1 MKKYM
6 YVLRDE
12 LSGEIANIFLA
23 NNDEVARI
31 IIERAIEKQPLFGTV
46 TLFEVGVLTI
56 GDVLLA
62 NQPISGKARYI
73 ASFKP
78 PKTNKRK

>member
-1 MKKYM
+1 MKKYI

-12 LSGEIANIFLA
+12 LSGEIAIIFLA
-23 NNDEVARI
+23 NNDEVARV
-31 IIERAIEKQPLFGTV
+31 IIEKAIEKQPLFGTV
-46 TLFEVGVLTI
+46 TLYEVGTLTI

-73 ASFKP
+73 ESFKP
-78 PKTNKRK
+78 NKTNKRK